1 MPLAVVLSK
10 TLAIYSNFSVSF
22 SITSISSTLSIDT
35 VPMPV
40 IIYDTLSVCMIKRVI
55 LELVILNP
63 VEQFWKNTTYSIM
76 NRKAEVQFRIQDSSC
91 CFFSIV
97 PSKQNMEIIL
107 GIDWLFECKSL
118 DGPRF
123 QGFYLMLKRIFEST
137 INQRVHHSTYGGRYK
152 REGTAIY
159 WRSWSISRGGLLLLR
174 FRDLN
179 QTQSQMF
186 HHSGSWN
193 PSARKFITDNG
204 SNFVS
209 EVIKLTRA
217 RLNTKKVEA
226 SVGHP

>member
-1 MPLAVVLSK
+1 
-10 TLAIYSNFSVSF
+10 
-22 SITSISSTLSIDT
+22 
-35 VPMPV
+35 
-40 IIYDTLSVCMIKRVI
+40 
-55 LELVILNP
+55 
-63 VEQFWKNTTYSIM
+63 M
-76 NRKAEVQFRIQDSSC
+76 NQ
-91 CFFSIV
+91 
-97 PSKQNMEIIL
+97 
-107 GIDWLFECKSL
+107 
-118 DGPRF
+118 
-123 QGFYLMLKRIFEST
+123 
-137 INQRVHHSTYGGRYK
+137 HHSTYGGRYK